1 LKNTRRQAPEW
12 STAMKK
18 SSVDAATHRPA
29 LKSLFIDS
37 LRVLFIFCA
46 IVPDLFIA
54 GDGDFN
60 NRRSSKT
67 QQLAMFTYCALGDY
81 GATVSLNR

>member
-1 LKNTRRQAPEW
+1 VQ
-12 STAMKK
+12 
-18 SSVDAATHRPA
+18 SSRH
-29 LKSLFIDS
+29 
-37 LRVLFIFCA
+37 
-46 IVPDLFIA
+46 LFIA